1 MRHTPRAA
9 QSGLDGMA
17 DVPSPTLSIIVPCF
31 NEAANLPELVARLHK
46 TYAKLGIACETILV
60 DDASRDETLA
70 VMHELARRH
79 GGIRVLAHENN
90 RGLFAGWRTGLAVAQ
105 GEYVGVIDADLQ
117 YAPEDLG
124 RLWERLHWAH
134 CDVAQGVRLNV
145 TGERGLRFWMS
156 RGLNALLNLIFRMSL
171 HDNKSGF
178 FITRRETAGDML
190 QFATRYFYPQT
201 FVMVAAHAKGYSIGE
216 VRTVFAR
223 REQGQSF
230 MPRFP
235 LGVAARSLVD
245 IGRAL
250 PEFRWRRPK
259 LTFLGQKLEAA
270 PPARAPQPRPA
281 ARAAALGTYLQLMP
295 LHHWVISAD
304 AGKYFTQLEHS
315 QWMTPKQIREMQ
327 NERLQLIVSHAYN
340 HVPFYR
346 RRFDEAGIRPAAV
359 ASIAD
364 LAALPPLTKDDI
376 RAHVHF
382 DLLAENAHLPDLY
395 QVRTSGSTGAP
406 LLCYVDRTQ
415 LELRWAST
423 LRSQEWTGY
432 RFGDRTV
439 RLWHQ
444 TIGMNRTQ
452 IVKEK
457 LDAWLCRRLFIP
469 AFRMTAKNLDDIV
482 GQIVRHAP
490 TMIDGY
496 AESFNLLA
504 QFLDHHPIHCPSL
517 KGLMSSAQTLS
528 NGSRRIIERT
538 FQCGVFDKYGAREFS
553 GIAYECERHSGYHVV
568 AESYIVE
575 IVKNGRPAQPG
586 EVGEVL
592 VTDLNNRCMPF
603 LRYQLGDLA
612 RPADSASCACG
623 RGLPLIGEIMGRT
636 QSIVIGTEG
645 QFLPGAFFAH
655 LLKDYDYAVK
665 QFQVYQERFG
675 AIELRI
681 VKGGRFSHSVL
692 DQVLAQL
699 HDYLGRDLVIDV
711 KFLESLPLVRTG
723 KFQHSVSNLRFDF
736 QALAVAPVDAAAAA
750 PRAGRAEGAGD

>member
-1 MRHTPRAA
+1 MSDLA
-9 QSGLDGMA
+9 
-17 DVPSPTLSIIVPCF
+17 SPKLSIIVPCF
-31 NEAANLPELVARLHK
+31 NEAANLPELLSRLHK
-46 TYAKLGIACETILV
+46 TYAKLGIPCETILV

-70 VMHELARRH
+70 VMHELACRH
-79 GGIRVLAHENN
+79 PGVRVLAHQRN
-90 RGLFAGWRTGLAVAQ
+90 RGLFEGWRTGLAVAE

-117 YAPEDLG
+117 YAPEDLA
-124 RLWERLHWAH
+124 RLWERLNWAH

-156 RGLNALLNLIFRMSL
+156 RGLNALLNLTFQMSL

-201 FVMVAAHAKGYSIGE
+201 FVMVSAHAKGYSIGE

-230 MPRFP
+230 IPRFP
-235 LGVAARSLVD
+235 LGIAARSLVD
-245 IGRAL
+245 ICRAL

-259 LTFLGQKLEAA
+259 VTFLRQKLEAA
-270 PPARAPQPRPA
+270 PPQRAPQPRPA
-281 ARAAALGTYLQLMP
+281 ARTAALGTYLKLMP

-304 AGKYFTQLEHS
+304 AGKYFTQLERS
-315 QWMTPKQIREMQ
+315 QWMTPEQIRAMQ

-346 RRFDEAGIRPAAV
+346 RRLDEAGIRPADV
-359 ASIAD
+359 ASIDD

-376 RAHVHF
+376 REHVHF

-444 TIGMNRTQ
+444 TIGMDRTQ

-457 LDAWLCRRLFIP
+457 LDAWFCRRLFIP
-469 AFRMTAKNLDDIV
+469 AFRMTSKNLDDIV

-504 QFLDHHPIHCPSL
+504 QFLDQHPIHCPSL

-528 NGSRRIIERT
+528 NGSRRIIERS

-553 GIAYECERHSGYHVV
+553 GIAYECDRHSGYHVV

-575 IVKNGRPAQPG
+575 IIKNGRPAKPG

-612 RPADSASCACG
+612 KPAASSSCSCG

-681 VKGGRFSHSVL
+681 VKGGRFSQSVL
-692 DQVLAQL
+692 DQILAQL

-711 KFLESLPLVRTG
+711 KFLDSLPLVRTG

-736 QALAVAPVDAAAAA
+736 QTLAVGPVDAASAATGDA
-750 PRAGRAEGAGD
+750 RAEGGQ

>member
-1 MRHTPRAA
+1 MSELPA
-9 QSGLDGMA
+9 
-17 DVPSPTLSIIVPCF
+17 PTLSIIVPCF
-31 NEAANLPELVARLHK
+31 NEAANLPELVSRLHK

-60 DDASRDETLA
+60 DDASSDDTLA
-70 VMHELARRH
+70 VMNELAQRYT
-79 GGIRVLAHENN
+79 GVRVCAHRQN
-90 RGLFAGWRTGLAVAQ
+90 RGLFEGWCSGLATAQ

-117 YAPEDLG
+117 YAPEDIA
-124 RLWERLHWAH
+124 RLWERLNWAH

-156 RGLNALLNLIFRMSL
+156 RGLNALLNLAFQMSL

-178 FITRRETAGDML
+178 FITRRETASDMV
-190 QFATRYFYPQT
+190 QFTKRYFYPQT
-201 FVMVAAHAKGYSIGE
+201 FIMVSAHAKGYSIGE

-230 MPRFP
+230 IPRFP
-235 LGVAARSLVD
+235 LGVAARCLVD
-245 IGRAL
+245 ICRAL

-259 LTFLGQKLEAA
+259 LTFLGQQLEAA
-270 PPARAPQPRPA
+270 PPARPPQPRPP
-281 ARAAALGTYLQLMP
+281 ARTAALGTYLKLMP

-304 AGKYFTQLEHS
+304 AGKYFQQLEQS
-315 QWMTPKQIREMQ
+315 QWMTRDQIREMQ
-327 NERLQLIVSHAYN
+327 NERLQLLVSHAYN

-346 RRFDEAGIRPAAV
+346 RRLDEAGIRAANV
-359 ASIAD
+359 TSIED

-376 RAHVHF
+376 REHVHF

-452 IVKEK
+452 IAKER
-457 LDAWLCRRLFIP
+457 LDAWLSRRLFIP
-469 AFRMTAKNLDDIV
+469 AFRMTSKNLDDIV

-504 QFLDHHPIHCPSL
+504 QFLDRHPIHCPSL

-528 NGSRRIIERT
+528 NGSRRIIERS

-553 GIAYECERHSGYHVV
+553 GIAYECDRHSGYHVV

-575 IVKNGRPAQPG
+575 IIKNGRPAKPG

-603 LRYQLGDLA
+603 LRYRLGDLA
-612 RPADSASCACG
+612 KPAASSTCSCG

-655 LLKDYDYAVK
+655 LLKDYDYAIK

-681 VKGGRFSHSVL
+681 VKGGRFSQGVL
-692 DQVLAQL
+692 DQILGQL

-711 KFLESLPLVRTG
+711 EFVDSLALVRTG

-736 QALAVAPVDAAAAA
+736 QTLSVAPVEAAATAT
-750 PRAGRAEGAGD
+750 GNGQAEGASD